1 MSHQPLLL
9 ITILLSTA
17 VSLFTNINTASLP
30 QQTPIIGVY
39 TQTFND
45 TNSYITS
52 TYVRFVEMSGAQ
64 VVPILA
70 FSETSVILDLLP
82 KLNGVLFTG
91 GTMEYNISKVWTI
104 NANAILKYA
113 IQQNDMGNP
122 FPIWGT
128 CMGLQILSYLTSQ
141 NNDTILS
148 RVHDDISIH
157 HTL

>member
-9 ITILLSTA
+9 ITTLLSTA
-17 VSLFTNINTASLP
+17 VSLFTNINKASLP

-45 TNSYITS
+45 TNSYIPS